1 MLTYTR
7 KKSIMVLEQFNCKK
21 GVDNMETKFL
31 GKNEA
36 ERKALE
42 LIIVAEKAHFTLVT
56 RNTAEIKWLKVRY
69 NEFDFPM
76 FHDMKSIEEEL
87 LDKILKKFP
96 KESEGKNIILI
107 YFDDYERRINEIAYN
122 NRNL

>member
-1 MLTYTR
+1 
-7 KKSIMVLEQFNCKK
+7 
-21 GVDNMETKFL
+21 METKFL
-31 GKNEA
+31 RNNKE

-42 LIIVAEKAHFTLVT
+42 LIIVAEKTHFTLVT
-56 RNTAEIKWLKVRY
+56 RNTAELKWLKVRY

-96 KESEGKNIILI
+96 KETGGKNVILI
-107 YFDDYERRINEIAYN
+107 YFDNYERRINEIAYN
-122 NRNL
+122 NRNV